1 MKFLFLVFFLA
12 ANCFAQT
19 DWVKWGKKDVPY
31 VIHNE
36 NNQRDYSI
44 NSDNPV
50 NFLTKSLV
58 NVYWYF
64 VSDVDGD
71 NCSFNPTCSSFFI
84 QSVKKTN
91 IFQGTLMFFDRF
103 TRDMNIFNKKS
114 LYPIL
119 PDGHFYDPPS
129 LYTLNNNKIKYL
141 PPTYI
146 EYKK

>member
-1 MKFLFLVFFLA
+1 MKYLVLVFLLA

-19 DWVKWGKKDVPY
+19 DWVKWGEKDIPY
-31 VIHNE
+31 VIQKD

-58 NVYWYF
+58 DAYWYF

-71 NCSFNPTCSSFFI
+71 NCSFNPTCSSFFV
-84 QSVKKTN
+84 QSVRETN
-91 IFQGTLMFFDRF
+91 IIQGTLMFFDRF

-129 LYTLNNNKIKYL
+129 LYTLTKNKIKYL

-146 EYKK
+146 ENKK

>member
-1 MKFLFLVFFLA
+1 MKYLVLVFFLT

-19 DWVKWGKKDVPY
+19 DWVKWEKKDVPY
-31 VIHNE
+31 VIQKD

-58 NVYWYF
+58 DAYWYF

-84 QSVKKTN
+84 QSVKETN
-91 IFQGTLMFFDRF
+91 IIQGTLMFFDRF

-129 LYTLNNNKIKYL
+129 LYTLNKNKIKYL

-146 EYKK
+146 ENKK